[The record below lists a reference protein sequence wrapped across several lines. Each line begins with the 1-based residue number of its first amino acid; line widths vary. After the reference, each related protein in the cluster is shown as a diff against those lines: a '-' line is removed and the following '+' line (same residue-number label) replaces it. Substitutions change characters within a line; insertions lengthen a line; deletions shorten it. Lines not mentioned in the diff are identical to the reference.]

1 MGRGD
6 KQVSMD
12 YSEKIVEA
20 KNGEKQMV

>member
-12 YSEKIVEA
+12 YIAKIVEA
-20 KNGEKQMV
+20 KNCEKQMV